1 MLLLVGNPTA
11 QSGRNRDRIDKA
23 RALMDAAGVAHEFL
37 ATRPG
42 GATVADVAAA
52 LTTGR
57 FHTVVSMGG
66 DGTFREVAAG
76 VIRSGTDIPM
86 GMLPTGT
93 ANDQGRS
100 FGLSAAPSA
109 LEHNLSVIADGYA
122 APLDAGRITSFDDGD
137 NPVGVEW
144 FFDSMGW
151 GLSARVL
158 KVRNEDRELVSN
170 VPILRA
176 LYRDQLVYAGAIV
189 QALLAG
195 YVDEQRFEAEVIT
208 PEGRVFYEGLT
219 DLILKNTRIYAGA
232 WVFDAT
238 SSPEDG
244 EMELV
249 PMMGRDELLARLVLD
264 NEQVPVN
271 TADVNPVIPFTP
283 IVRATSFFIR
293 PRERPGAAA
302 VDVQIDGEEFPTAT
316 AYRVEVVRHALRILI
331 PRP

>member
-23 RALMDAAGVAHEFL
+23 RVLMDAAGLTHDFL

-42 GATVADVAAA
+42 GQTIADVAEQ
-52 LTTGR
+52 LGTGR
-57 FHTVVSMGG
+57 YTAVVAMGG

-76 VIRSGTDIPM
+76 LLRSGTGLPM
-86 GMLPTGT
+86 AMLPTGT

-100 FGLSAAPSA
+100 YGLSAAPSA
-109 LEHNLSVIADGYA
+109 LEHNVAVLADGYT
-122 APLDAGRITSFDDGD
+122 APLDGGRITSYDDLD
-137 NPVGVEW
+137 NPIGEDW

-158 KVRNEDRELVSN
+158 KVRNEDREIVSN

-219 DLILKNTRIYAGA
+219 DLILKNTRVYAGA

-238 SSPEDG
+238 ASPEDG

-249 PMMGRDELLARLVLD
+249 PMMGRDELLARLVIN

-271 TADVNPVIPFTP
+271 TDDVDKVLPFTP
-283 IVRATSFFIR
+283 IVRSRSFFIR
-293 PRERPGAAA
+293 PRERAGATA
-302 VDVQIDGEEFPTAT
+302 VDAQIDGEEFPTAT
-316 AYRVEVVRHALRILI
+316 AYRVEVVRHALRIII

>member
-1 MLLLVGNPTA
+1 MFLLVGNPTA
-11 QSGRNRDRIDKA
+11 QSGKNRERIDRA
-23 RALMDAAGVAHEFL
+23 RAAMAARGLVHEFL

-42 GATVADVAAA
+42 GRTVGDVAEA
-52 LTTGR
+52 LAGGR
-57 FHTVVSMGG
+57 YHTAVAMGG

-76 VIRSGTDIPM
+76 VIRSGTRTRL

-100 FGLSAAPSA
+100 FGLSAAPAA
-109 LEHNLSVIADGYA
+109 LEHNIDVLAEGYA
-122 APLDAGRITSFDDGD
+122 APLDGGRITSFDDLD
-137 NPVGVEW
+137 NVLGEDW

-158 KVRNEDRELVSN
+158 KVRNEDREIVSN

-219 DLILKNTRIYAGA
+219 DLILKNTRVYAGA
-232 WVFDAT
+232 WVFDETA
-238 SSPEDG
+238 SPEDG
-244 EMELV
+244 AMELV
-249 PMMGRDELLARLVLD
+249 PMMGRNELLTRLVVN

-271 TADVNPVIPFTP
+271 APDLDPVLPFTP
-283 IVRATSFFIR
+283 IVRASSFFVR
-293 PRERPGAAA
+293 PVERPGAAA
-302 VDVQIDGEEFPTAT
+302 VDAQIDGEEFPTAT
-316 AYRVEVVRHALRILI
+316 AYRVDVVRHALDLII